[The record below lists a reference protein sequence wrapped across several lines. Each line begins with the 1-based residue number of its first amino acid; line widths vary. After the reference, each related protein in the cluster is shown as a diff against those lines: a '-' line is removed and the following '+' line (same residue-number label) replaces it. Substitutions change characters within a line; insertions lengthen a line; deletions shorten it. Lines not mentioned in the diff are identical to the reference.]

1 MYDALPWSGGCAPTV
16 AAVAMMPLRCQPTQD
31 ELGRCGSSAVGSAL
45 LVYCLF
51 WSSRGCIGSRRMKC
65 GWVANLC
72 VVVVVDVVFG
82 LPPLCC
88 APPAVGFSITL
99 KGISKIISSV
109 GKFKIEKYPRNIIIR
124 YYGDSLG
131 VRKKKL

>member
-1 MYDALPWSGGCAPTV
+1 MYDALPWSGRCAPTV

-65 GWVANLC
+65 GLRIC
-72 VVVVVDVVFG
+72 VFCCCCSR
-82 LPPLCC
+82 LASCC
-88 APPAVGFSITL
+88 APPTVGFSITL
-99 KGISKIISSV
+99 KGISKIISYV
-109 GKFKIEKYPRNIIIR
+109 GKFKIEKYPR
-124 YYGDSLG
+124 
-131 VRKKKL
+131 KL